1 MELKGISKLDL
12 KRRNRAQILK
22 VIKNCGPISRVD
34 IASSMKITRAAVTI
48 ITNEMIEEG
57 VLYEVGEAP
66 VSLSNLQKGRRK
78 ILIDINENYKYIFGA
93 SVSNKRVT
101 VGLTNLNGSVIDK
114 ACCELSA
121 DMKAEEIF
129 DFIVNSS
136 KEIMQNN
143 DLTANKI
150 LGMGIGI
157 QPDMFSKLKVYLKD
171 GKPDY
176 SNVIQKVSLTLGIP
190 ITCSNLV
197 AALALANQNDDI
209 KEREGNYVLLKQGRH
224 LNLAVLIDNE
234 IMNENNYYTSH
245 VENMIVNPGGRKI
258 SGYPDGSAKAELT
271 TIAISEKIREIF
283 SKENTPIL
291 WQALD
296 GNVNNLNS
304 KAITTACLKGE
315 SETLNAVNSY
325 LKCLT
330 TLVNNLSFSFFANS
344 IILHEFDFDEW
355 MFEYFKKFLVTYCSD
370 EVAKKLKL
378 SKCEKNLEF
387 FGGACVALNEQ
398 FYKQGGMTI

>member
-48 ITNEMIEEG
+48 ITNEMIGEG

-78 ILIDINENYKYIFGA
+78 ILIDINENFKFIFGA
-93 SVSNKRVT
+93 SVSNMRIT
-101 VGLTNLNGSVIDK
+101 VGLTNLNGNVIDK
-114 ACCELSA
+114 ECRDISA

-129 DFIVNSS
+129 EFIVSASKNIMKNNS
-136 KEIMQNN
+136 
-143 DLTANKI
+143 LTVSRI
-150 LGMGIGI
+150 LGMGVGI

-176 SNVIQKVSLTLGIP
+176 SNVVQKISVELGIP

-197 AALALANQNDDI
+197 AALALSHQIDYI
-209 KEREGNYVLLKQGRH
+209 KHRQGNYVLLKQGRH

-245 VENMIVNPGGRKI
+245 VENMIVNPGGRRI
-258 SGYPDGSAKAELT
+258 SGYPDGSVKAELT
-271 TIAISEKIREIF
+271 TMAISEKFREVF
-283 SKENTPIL
+283 SKERTPVL
-291 WQALD
+291 WQVLD
-296 GNVNNLNS
+296 GNINNLNA

-315 SETLNAVNSY
+315 NDTLSVVNSY
-325 LKCLT
+325 LKCLA
-330 TLVNNLSFSFFANS
+330 TLVNNLSMSFFANS
-344 IILHEFDFDEW
+344 IVLHEFDFDEW

-370 EVAKKLKL
+370 EVAKKVKI
-378 SKCEKNLEF
+378 SKCEKALEF
-387 FGGACVALNEQ
+387 YGGVCVALHEQ
-398 FYKQGGMTI
+398 FYKQGGMQL